1 MSSWSP
7 KNRDLGWHYSSI
19 GTLPWLHFFVNYPM
33 RMIRHKFLFFWSVLG
48 VSVFT
53 DASSIEGIL
62 AICSKLVTVLDQKLR
77 NELLLVDL
85 RADMRDT
92 LIQKRSDY
100 IINYSG
106 LQSEHNCR
114 VHSRNWDTCT
124 LITITKSKVLW
135 LPIFFWWPSFID
147 KLMQHK
153 FYNVI
158 CSSEDG
164 EYEIVAETATCTQVG
179 NVSIDCRTMWFSM
192 IFQRL
197 LFLNILTSAIHT

>member
-1 MSSWSP
+1 MTLFLYWHFAVVAFLCELPYEDDSAQVFVFLVSVRCVRIYRCFINWRYFGHLLQACYSSWSETQEWVVTC
-7 KNRDLGWHYSSI
+7 G
-19 GTLPWLHFFVNYPM
+19 
-33 RMIRHKFLFFWSVLG
+33 
-48 VSVFT
+48 
-53 DASSIEGIL
+53 
-62 AICSKLVTVLDQKLR
+62 SKS
-77 NELLLVDL
+77 
-85 RADMRDT
+85 DMRDT